1 MLFMVDNSKI
11 TYGNNRWLCSLR
23 DNLFWTINDCDLK
36 MTTFSYLILELIQ
49 PSVTGLINRLN
60 YIQGKLN
67 NIRVIQRICL
77 LYEF

>member
-1 MLFMVDNSKI
+1 MLCMVDNSKI

-23 DNLFWTINDCDLK
+23 DNLFWTINGCDLK
-36 MTTFSYLILELIQ
+36 ITTFSYLILELIQ

-67 NIRVIQRICL
+67 NIRVIQRTC